1 MNAMM
6 ETGGMGGLAQRLR
19 QRFWSRLRG
28 LKIVRE
34 SDLIRVHR
42 HAQVSRM
49 APEAAIVALGLLTE
63 EQVFE
68 ILTGERPVAAE
79 PAFA

>member
-1 MNAMM
+1 MNGRM
-6 ETGGMGGLAQRLR
+6 ETGGLGQRLR
-19 QRFWSRLRG
+19 QTFWTRLRG

-42 HAQVSRM
+42 HAQAARM
-49 APEAAIVALGLLTE
+49 APEASIVALGLLTE

-68 ILTGERPVAAE
+68 ILTGERPAAL
-79 PAFA
+79 ASA